1 MRAVIFVV
9 RTVDKLSQLL
19 GKILSPI
26 VLFLMAVIVYDVT
39 KRYVL
44 SHPTLWVQELSEF
57 IFGAYWLLGGAY
69 TLLEEAHVKM
79 DVFYRRFS
87 VRTRAVI
94 DVITAP
100 IFFVFIVILL
110 REGWHF
116 ASFSLRCAEH
126 SNSMWSPPLYPAKMM
141 IPMAAL
147 LMLLQGMTKFV
158 RALVLAITG
167 REL

>member
-1 MRAVIFVV
+1 MRAIIFIV
-9 RTVDKLSQLL
+9 RTIDKLSQLS
-19 GKILSPI
+19 GKILSPT
-26 VLFLMAVIVYDVT
+26 VLFLMAVIVYDVA
-39 KRYVL
+39 KRYVF
-44 SHPTLWVQELSEF
+44 SHPTLWAQELSEF

-69 TLLEEAHVKM
+69 TLLQEAHVKM

-100 IFFVFIVILL
+100 IFFIFIVTLL

-126 SNSMWSPPLYPAKMM
+126 SNSMWAPPLYPAKMM
-141 IPMAAL
+141 IPMAAF
-147 LMLLQGMTKFV
+147 LMLLQGAVKFA
-158 RALVLAITG
+158 RALILVITG